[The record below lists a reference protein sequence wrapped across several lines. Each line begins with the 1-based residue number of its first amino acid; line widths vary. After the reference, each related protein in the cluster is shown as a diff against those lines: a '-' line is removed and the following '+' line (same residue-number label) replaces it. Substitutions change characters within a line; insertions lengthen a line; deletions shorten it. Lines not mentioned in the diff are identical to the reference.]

1 MPRQFAA
8 FDIDGT
14 IVRKTLLQLIVKE
27 FVNRGQIDGAI
38 AGDIERFLHD
48 GRQRIADDDFGAY
61 MKMGL
66 DMLITHSGGTLS
78 IAAYREVV
86 DSVAK
91 SLNSTTYV
99 YTRQLIDTLRKNDFY
114 LIAISGS
121 EQYAVQTV
129 SKALGFDTCAAHIK
143 YVDDGTNFT
152 GEMTKFSADKDK
164 ILQSIITQH
173 NLNLKGSI
181 AVGDTSKDVAMFNL
195 VEQPIAF
202 NPNQELFKTA
212 REKGWMVVLERKDVI
227 YGMQLQNG
235 EYVLKS
241 VNI

>member
-1 MPRQFAA
+1 MSRQFAA

-48 GRQRIADDDFGAY
+48 GRQRIADDNFGEY

-66 DMLITHSGGTLS
+66 DMLIKHSGGTLS
-78 IAAYREVV
+78 LAHYHEVV
-86 DSVAK
+86 DAVAN

-99 YTRQLIDTLRKNDFY
+99 YTRQLIDTLKKNGFY

-143 YVDDGTNFT
+143 YVDDGTNLT
-152 GEMTKFSADKDK
+152 GEMTKFSANKDQ
-164 ILQSIITQH
+164 ILQSIITQN
-173 NLNLKGSI
+173 NLNTKGSI
-181 AVGDTSKDVAMFNL
+181 AVGDTSKDTPMFSM
-195 VEQPIAF
+195 VEQPIVF
-202 NPNQELFKTA
+202 NPNQELFSAA
-212 REKGWMVVLERKDVI
+212 REKGWMVVIERKDVI
-227 YGMQLQNG
+227 YGMQMLNG
-235 EYVLKS
+235 QYVLKS
-241 VNI
+241 VNV